1 MDWLP
6 LLSSAAIGS
15 LLALLAKEG
24 IDWLRAERSHRLEL
38 RTRYF
43 DAKLDATIRVIKQ
56 LKTATMTLRSFT
68 TFVKENEETG
78 GWLHPGLLNIVSQ
91 SWGKSSDAVNQEAAG
106 MVALLGFYYD
116 DEVARLAESGGGAP
130 TPLLQKFSEFF
141 FHVEKSTEAQNV
153 LNQAVPPP
161 PDVKEVAQKVL
172 EFHDQ
177 QVKASIGDLAKLA
190 DALDELANRLVRR
203 MREDYKGIRF

>member
-1 MDWLP
+1 MDWLA

-38 RTRYF
+38 RQRYF

-68 TFVKENEETG
+68 TLVKENEETG

-91 SWGKSSDAVNQEAAG
+91 SWGKGAETINQEAAG
-106 MVALLGFYYD
+106 MIALLGFYYD
-116 DEVARLAESGGGAP
+116 DEVARLAESGGGTP

-141 FHVEKSTEAQNV
+141 YHIEKSTEAQNV

-161 PDVKEVAQKVL
+161 PEMREVAEKVVA
-172 EFHDQ
+172 FHDQ
-177 QVKASIGDLAKLA
+177 QMKASIGDLARLA
-190 DALDELANRLVRR
+190 DAFDELANRLVRR
-203 MREDYKGIRF
+203 MKEDYSGIRF